1 MPLIESRKVEERTGL
16 WIIEE
21 SGLGLV
27 QVKCQQKSH
36 MKGFNRQLLE
46 RIRAGRE
53 TISAGQ
59 VQKSSS
65 KSCD

>member
-1 MPLIESRKVEERTGL
+1 MLLIESRKTEERTGL

-36 MKGFNRQLLE
+36 RKGFNRQLLE

-53 TISAGQ
+53 TISSGQ

-65 KSCD
+65 NR